1 MPTLDTL
8 PTYPSLPSPPHL
20 SPSPLQCTV
29 SRVAP
34 KRKGAEPAADPE
46 EVVERAAQPA
56 FLDATQASGLRRA
69 RGKASYVRDP
79 IQQVGRS
86 GACSWLTAL
95 CRTVRKVCRA

>member
-1 MPTLDTL
+1 M
-8 PTYPSLPSPPHL
+8 
-20 SPSPLQCTV
+20 